1 MSVILREL
9 DGPEKTSS
17 VCDLDSVLME
27 HALKQRDFINNQRQK
42 VVMPSYQHED
52 EFSELCSDFIQY
64 DDLVV
69 THGSRQQKFSIRKR
83 YA

>member
-1 MSVILREL
+1 MNVILREL
-9 DGPEKTSS
+9 EQPETSS
-17 VCDLDSVLME
+17 DLDSVLIK
-27 HALKQRDFINNQRQK
+27 HALKQRNFINNQREK
-42 VVMPSYQHED
+42 VVIPSCQHED
-52 EFSELCSDFIQY
+52 EFSELCSDFIQC

>member
-9 DGPEKTSS
+9 DQSEKTPS
-17 VCDLDSVLME
+17 DLDSVSSE
-27 HALKQRDFINNQRQK
+27 HALKQHDFINKERQK
-42 VVMPSYQHED
+42 VAIPSYHHED
-52 EFSELCSDFIQY
+52 EFSELCSDFIQF

-69 THGSRQQKFSIRKR
+69 THGSHQQKFSIRKR

>member
-9 DGPEKTSS
+9 DQPEKTSG
-17 VCDLDSVLME
+17 VCDLDSVSIV
-27 HALKQRDFINNQRQK
+27 HARKQHDFINKQRQK
-42 VVMPSYQHED
+42 VVIPSCQHED

>member
-42 VVMPSYQHED
+42 VVMSSCQHED
-52 EFSELCSDFIQY
+52 EFSELCSDFIQC